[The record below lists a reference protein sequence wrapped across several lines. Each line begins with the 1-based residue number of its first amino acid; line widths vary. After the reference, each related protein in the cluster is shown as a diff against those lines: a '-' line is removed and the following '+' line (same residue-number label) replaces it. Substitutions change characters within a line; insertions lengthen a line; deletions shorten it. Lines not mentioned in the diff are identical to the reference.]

1 MTTERVQPVGTNTSN
16 HGYDALDAETYTAG
30 RLKHASP
37 EHLNLTSRRFFIGPI
52 PEGWLKDNR
61 KSWYKKRLE
70 LSNYSG
76 RRASFSAAADQGPHH
91 RTHRTLTGM
100 EGPSSSA
107 AIGFSFPQ
115 PEDVDEERGGD
126 TTEMEDDQE
135 DDEDDDEDAEA
146 HVLEPVSTNIP
157 HVLGIADETDS
168 TQPKLLR
175 APTIEGVRP
184 PDDPG
189 GTTSDQLPRQP
200 ESRTEGSSVRA
211 DPSQDDPSGKPTPKK
226 LVNGAALAGPVN
238 IATPDSQSRGRAK
251 ASVSDTNDAYLMT
264 ATGGSP
270 STGDANSMTRLLPT
284 SASSPGSPAIVAK
297 TSKHD
302 DPVMNQEDPLVADG
316 DSQKQLKRI
325 SAGVK
330 FKVSEAIEAV
340 EGRQQRIGRRV
351 NSARDKFM
359 DKNFRRDTLQEGAII
374 KMEKMLVRVD
384 FTQMQLENTYDE
396 NDSLKTESR
405 SLEKW
410 REFMVV
416 VRKSNNKD
424 HEDFRLQ
431 MYKSRVV
438 PKVDDAKVKK
448 KPTREVR
455 LDRKTTHVNLYSS
468 LDKTVVLWHP
478 YKKGTRILILRPRSI
493 ADSVEWYTF
502 LRDALG
508 WKRPSTL
515 QVNVPNLDVTLRL
528 DRPFDEIRTAAA
540 SRGSD
545 GDNEMTQLA
554 RAQEAEQ
561 AVAGRIIA
569 QCWNL
574 LEDDKEW
581 TNILKT
587 WDETSKMGLAWKRY
601 DRLEWVYGVQE
612 RKMFGTMAMQQKFD
626 LELRPKEH
634 YPTCTFG
641 KKGVHH
647 DEPAPIEGF
656 LIRLTSQKGIHK
668 RMGKTFFKRL
678 YFSTHNQFMMFNRP
692 AKATP
697 PHPPHLATIMGSNI
711 PTSHDI
717 VEKTPMTF
725 DVEPFELKDDAVKW
739 LESGN
744 PETIS
749 RHDGEALEEARRNL
763 SNLENSDGYIN
774 LCHIVKVR
782 KMQWGEAPADSN
794 MDSGSDSAVDFHQP
808 VPSTLRD
815 DGATGTLDS
824 SRTFEL
830 VLKNELVVRLQAYN
844 EAACKDWIK
853 RLRHLI
859 KYWKLRTAADMDL
872 FKSVRRANLT
882 ALNIDEDMEAVIG
895 QYARK
900 WEVSRSEASP
910 TLYHMCGISSC
921 RSITM
926 SGLLYRKSRRR
937 ATFARCG
944 VVLTG
949 GKLLIYQHAIRK
961 ATGKIVR
968 HIHAEKQ
975 HVMDLAGCYVY
986 SGLITEDDLLYTN
999 QTFDSNHPG
1008 VRALPRVYRED
1019 GWTSRDEDS
1028 MTCFVV
1034 WHATS
1039 REWFRQVRRLRGEEG
1054 EEVKGKVLRRVS
1066 KLGVPGRGV
1075 VFKCRSRAE
1084 RDHWVMG
1091 LGVEIERLVQRGRE
1105 VGEEVRVDGE

>member
-1 MTTERVQPVGTNTSN
+1 MTTERVQPVGTHTSN

-37 EHLNLTSRRFFIGPI
+37 EHLHLTSRRFFIGPI

-91 RTHRTLTGM
+91 RTHRTLTGFD
-100 EGPSSSA
+100 GPSSSA

-115 PEDVDEERGGD
+115 PDDINEEPEEDISDVENEE
-126 TTEMEDDQE
+126 
-135 DDEDDDEDAEA
+135 DDEDAEE
-146 HVLEPVSTNIP
+146 HVLEPISTDVPQI
-157 HVLGIADETDS
+157 LGIADGANAS
-168 TQPKLLR
+168 QPKMLQVP
-175 APTIEGVRP
+175 ANDGVRP

-189 GTTSDQLPRQP
+189 GTTLNQKPD
-200 ESRTEGSSVRA
+200 RTKSSVGDNSLSA
-211 DPSQDDPSGKPTPKK
+211 KKIQDITSEEATPHKF
-226 LVNGAALAGPVN
+226 VNGATLTTSVD
-238 IATPDSQSRGRAK
+238 ITTPDPQSKDKGRA
-251 ASVSDTNDAYLMT
+251 SDSDANNADIIP
-264 ATGGSP
+264 ATRGYP

-284 SASSPGSPAIVAK
+284 SASSAGSPATVANECK
-297 TSKHD
+297 D
-302 DPVMNQEDPLVADG
+302 DDQILKQQDPLLASSE
-316 DSQKQLKRI
+316 SQTHLNRTNT
-325 SAGVK
+325 GVR
-330 FKVSEAIEAV
+330 FKVSEAVEAV
-340 EGRQQRIGRRV
+340 EDRQQRITRRI
-351 NSARDKFM
+351 NSARDKFR
-359 DKNFRRDTLQEGAII
+359 DKSLRRNTLQEGAII

-384 FTQMQLENTYDE
+384 FTQMQLESTYDE
-396 NDSLKTESR
+396 NDSLKTETR

-416 VRKSNNKD
+416 IRKSNNKE
-424 HEDFRLQ
+424 HEDFRVQ

-455 LDRKTTHVNLYSS
+455 LDRKTTHVNLYST

-478 YKKGTRILILRPRSI
+478 YKKGTRIIILRPRSI

-508 WKRPSTL
+508 WKRPLTL
-515 QVNVPNLDVTLRL
+515 QVNVPDLDVTLRL
-528 DRPFDEIRTAAA
+528 DRPFDNLRTAAA
-540 SRGSD
+540 GRGSD
-545 GDNEMTQLA
+545 EDNELIQLA

-569 QCWNL
+569 QCLEL
-574 LEDDKEW
+574 LEGEQEW
-581 TNILKT
+581 TSLLKT
-587 WDETSKMGLAWKRY
+587 WAETSKMGLAWKRY

-612 RKMFGTMAMQQKFD
+612 QKMFGSMAMQQKFD

-697 PHPPHLATIMGSNI
+697 PHPPHLATIAGHNI

-725 DVEPFELKDDAVKW
+725 DVEPFELKDGAVKW

-749 RHDGEALEEARRNL
+749 RHDREALEEARRNL
-763 SNLENSDGYIN
+763 ANLENSDGYIN
-774 LCHIVKVR
+774 LCHVIKVR
-782 KMQWGEAPADSN
+782 KMQWGEAPADFD
-794 MDSGSDSAVDFHQP
+794 MASGSEDAVDFHRP
-808 VPSTLRD
+808 VASTLHD
-815 DGATGTLDS
+815 DGVTGNLDDT
-824 SRTFEL
+824 RTFEL
-830 VLKNELVVRLQAYN
+830 VLKNDLVIRLQAYDSAMCH
-844 EAACKDWIK
+844 EWMI
-853 RLRHLI
+853 RLKSLV
-859 KYWKLRTAADMDL
+859 KYWKLRTTADMDL
-872 FKSVRRANLT
+872 FKTVRRANLT
-882 ALNIDEDMEAVIG
+882 ALNIDEEMEAVIG

-910 TLYHMCGISSC
+910 ALYHMCGISSC

-926 SGLLYRKSRRR
+926 SGLLYRKPRRR

-944 VVLTG
+944 VVLSA
-949 GKLLIYQHAIRK
+949 GKLLIFQHAIRK
-961 ATGKIVR
+961 ATGKIIR
-968 HIHAEKQ
+968 QIHAEKE
-975 HVMDLAGCYVY
+975 HVVDLKDCYVY

-1008 VRALPRVYRED
+1008 LHALPRVYTED
-1019 GWTSRDEDS
+1019 SWTSRDEDS

-1039 REWFRQVRRLRGEEG
+1039 REWFRQVRRIRGDG
-1054 EEVKGKVLRRVS
+1054 EDGLGEVQGRVLKRVS
-1066 KLGVPGRGV
+1066 KLGVPGRAS

-1084 RDHWVMG
+1084 RDHWVSG
-1091 LGVEIERLVQRGRE
+1091 LGVAIERCTRLERE
-1105 VGEEVRVDGE
+1105 AGVEGRVD